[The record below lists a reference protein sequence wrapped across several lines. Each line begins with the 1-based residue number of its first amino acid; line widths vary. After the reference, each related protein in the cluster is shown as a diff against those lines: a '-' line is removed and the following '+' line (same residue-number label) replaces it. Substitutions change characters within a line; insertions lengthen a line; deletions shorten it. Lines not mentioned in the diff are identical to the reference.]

1 MERSK
6 KKKGEDGD
14 ERKRLRKRE
23 DFTHALLLPDNHMS
37 LCEFQTQSACTY
49 THTQAHAVYLNWL
62 HN

>member
-23 DFTHALLLPDNHMS
+23 DFTHALSFKHNLL
-37 LCEFQTQSACTY
+37 AR
-49 THTQAHAVYLNWL
+49 THTHK
-62 HN
+62 HMRCI